1 MAVRVVVAEDDY
13 FVREGIERLLAS
25 EPSVELTAVYTDA
38 EQLLGSIDEDRP
50 DVVITDIR
58 MPPGRQDEGIR
69 LAERLG
75 ETHPAIGVVVL
86 SSYVEPRY
94 ALRVFEHG
102 ADRRAYL
109 LKQSLASR
117 DELLRAVAEVAA
129 GGSVVDPRVVGALV
143 EVQRGPES
151 RVARLT
157 PRESEVLALLAEGAS
172 NERIAQQL
180 ALSKSGVEKHV
191 NSIFSKLDLG
201 AEPDASR
208 RVRATLFYL
217 GTGSAG

>member
-129 GGSVVDPRVVGALV
+129 GGSVVGARV
-143 EVQRGPES
+143 EVQRRPES